1 MSYNGHY
8 NIYLPNIIRKKFRN
22 SRNKPV
28 KSGHLFTNNKTYL
41 WSICTCRNTS
51 RRRTCASDMFC
62 RRSSRPARAP
72 CTIRRRSCHGIALET
87 HTDRRRRWWR
97 VCTRRRPL
105 FAPSVV
111 AIVRLLY
118 RKTQDIDVSEQCI
131 YDNILPIHIIAVHSP
146 KKLDCRARE
155 SAHAA
160 LRPV

>member
-1 MSYNGHY
+1 MSYNAHY
-8 NIYLPNIIRKKFRN
+8 NIGLSEKYFGN

-28 KSGHLFTNNKTYL
+28 KSGHLFTNNETYL

-105 FAPSVV
+105 FAPFVV
-111 AIVRLLY
+111 AIVRLSY
-118 RKTQDIDVSEQCI
+118 RKTLDIDVSEQCI

-155 SAHAA
+155 SAHAT
-160 LRPV
+160 LRPI